1 MTLQLCAV
9 SQGTS
14 CTFNRGAPKTGRE
27 SGQNTSKQNS
37 PFRGFFSL
45 PFSFFLK
52 IRFLFLSLGP
62 FPISGRDSEKG
73 RETSIDGQPLEQVH
87 RGERTK
93 KKQSLITKMFEI
105 SRTLNAALLSNEV
118 KPCDLLLPSP
128 RFSQCVSVYVANHPL
143 GCAVLCVCVVLTYPC
158 L

>member
-1 MTLQLCAV
+1 MHQK
-9 SQGTS
+9 QGVK
-14 CTFNRGAPKTGRE
+14 ADKTHP
-27 SGQNTSKQNS
+27 SKTVHLED
-37 PFRGFFSL
+37 FFSL

-118 KPCDLLLPSP
+118 KPRDLLLPSP

>member
-1 MTLQLCAV
+1 MCAV

-37 PFRGFFSL
+37 PFRGFFP
-45 PFSFFLK
+45 PFLLFFK
-52 IRFLFLSLGP
+52 IRFLFLWLGL
-62 FPISGRDSEKG
+62 FPVSGRDSAKG
-73 RETSIDGQPLEQVH
+73 RETSTDGQPLEQAH

-118 KPCDLLLPSP
+118 KPRDLLLPSP
-128 RFSQCVSVYVANHPL
+128 RFFQCVRVYVANHPL